1 MATSPNA
8 PAPSA
13 SQTFADDDPYLII
26 AADSHAGLP
35 TEQYREYL
43 ETAFYPAFDD
53 FLGERQAQ
61 VEAATR
67 LGVRDEKYAKE
78 WYEEH
83 DEDLAGGWDAIK
95 RNQALDG
102 DGVSAEVVYP
112 DADAVESRTCVP
124 FGAGLGLSGDLDPEL
139 GMAGAK
145 AHNRWLADLCSV
157 SPERRK
163 GVALVPITVE
173 TDKVLAEIRWAKDHG
188 LGAVMIPAMW
198 VDQAPYH
205 DRKYDPVWALCEEL
219 EMPIVTHSGA
229 AARDEYG
236 DHLGIYVT
244 EVTWWPA
251 RPLWF
256 MLWSGVFTRYP
267 KLRFGVTEGGCW
279 WLPQLLWFWDRLGM
293 GQKGSE
299 KLGADPFKGALGGML
314 PSEIVDRN
322 CFTGLANVKRRE
334 LGQRYEIGIDNMLWG
349 TDFPHPE
356 GTWPNTHEWL
366 QKTFFDIPI
375 DESRR
380 MLGLA
385 AADTFGFDLD
395 ALRSH
400 ADKIGPTPT
409 DLGQLGTGRTAADLT
424 ARWAPVREVGRHWL
438 TGHDFPLIAQ

>member
-1 MATSPNA
+1 MGDN
-8 PAPSA
+8 
-13 SQTFADDDPYLII
+13 DPYLII

-35 TEQYREYL
+35 TEDYREYL
-43 ETAFYPAFDD
+43 ESRFHPQFDE
-53 FLGERQAQ
+53 FLAERQEQ

-67 LGVRDEKYAKE
+67 LGVRNEAYAKQ
-78 WYEEH
+78 WFEEH
-83 DEDLAGGWDAIK
+83 DEELAGGWDAIK
-95 RNQALDG
+95 RDQAMDA
-102 DGVSAEVVYP
+102 DGVAAEVVYP

-145 AHNRWLADLCSV
+145 AHNRWLAELCSH

-173 TDKVLAEIRWAKDHG
+173 VDKVLAEIRWAKEHG

-198 VDQAPYH
+198 MSQAPYH

-219 EMPIVTHSGA
+219 RMPVVTHSGSA
-229 AARDEYG
+229 SRDEYG

-251 RPLWF
+251 RPMWF
-256 MLWSGVFTRYP
+256 MLWSGVFTRFP
-267 KLRFGVTEGGCW
+267 ELRMGVTEGGCW
-279 WLPQLLWFWDRLGM
+279 WLPQLLWFWDRLAL

-334 LGQRYEIGIDNMLWG
+334 LGMRYEIGIDNMLWG

-356 GTWPNTHEWL
+356 GTWPNTHDWL
-366 QKTFFDIPI
+366 KKTFHDIPI
-375 DESRR
+375 DETRR

-385 AADTFGFDLD
+385 AAETFGFDVA
-395 ALRSH
+395 ALQPL

-409 DLGQLGTGRTAADLT
+409 DLGQLGDGKTAADLE
-424 ARWAPVREVGRHWL
+424 ARWADVKAAGRHWL
-438 TGHDFPLIAQ
+438 TGHEFAMGV